1 VLIVLKYCFS
11 TESVFLPM
19 ILIDVIERMKNVM
32 TSVFVDFWFSQDPT
46 KNDVLDDVM
55 IIS

>member
-1 VLIVLKYCFS
+1 
-11 TESVFLPM
+11 M
-19 ILIDVIERMKNVM
+19 ILIDVIELMKNVM